1 MIDWHSAAS
10 VSTALIPLTTTS
22 WMRGISPRDRRNPRL
37 RDLPGENA
45 ISALT
50 KLPLRH
56 GASVAAATV
65 EIDLRL
71 KKHWEAPGT
80 AAPTGRRFCLGKRV
94 DGTGCGLAPTGVTSG
109 KTGRGTMK
117 HLPLVF
123 GLVAAAFSIGLAPG
137 TAPAQDYPTRPIKFV
152 VGFPPGG
159 AIDLGA
165 RHFAEKLGAL
175 AKQPVVIE
183 NKPGAGGIVAADA
196 VAHSKPDGY
205 TIFYSPLDTLAS
217 AKYLY
222 KSLTF
227 DPLKDFV
234 AVAATAELPFVLQ
247 VNPKT
252 PIMSVADLTNFLKA
266 KKGDATYAAPNAM
279 ALIASEL
286 YMSIAQAGAIK
297 VPYKSIQTAQTD
309 LMAGEIDFVFI
320 ASTLA
325 MEPGR
330 SGKLRSLAVTSA
342 HRSSIMPELPTMA
355 EAGVPNYELST
366 WSAIFAPRGTPPEV
380 IRKLAGWINDIAKS
394 EETRRFLSAT
404 LVADPFS
411 GTPES
416 LAAQLQQQYVRWGE
430 LVKIAKIEPQ

>member
-1 MIDWHSAAS
+1 
-10 VSTALIPLTTTS
+10 
-22 WMRGISPRDRRNPRL
+22 MRAGPNRRNIRQN
-37 RDLPGENA
+37 REGNDE
-45 ISALT
+45 
-50 KLPLRH
+50 
-56 GASVAAATV
+56 
-65 EIDLRL
+65 
-71 KKHWEAPGT
+71 
-80 AAPTGRRFCLGKRV
+80 
-94 DGTGCGLAPTGVTSG
+94 
-109 KTGRGTMK
+109 

-137 TAPAQDYPTRPIKFV
+137 TAPAQDYPRDPARSSSSS
-152 VGFPPGG
+152 GSPLGG

-196 VAHSKPDGY
+196 VADFQPDGH

-252 PIMSVADLTNFLKA
+252 PIMSVADLTNFIKA

-366 WSAIFAPRGTPPEV
+366 WSAIFGHAARH
-380 IRKLAGWINDIAKS
+380 
-394 EETRRFLSAT
+394 RR
-404 LVADPFS
+404 
-411 GTPES
+411 
-416 LAAQLQQQYVRWGE
+416 
-430 LVKIAKIEPQ
+430 